1 MTDLDPVNSI
11 ANLTYIAY
19 PGDLISA
26 FHVTQRRKQDRKC
39 QQSQR
44 NVFQCFV
51 FGPKNAGKSALLNAL
66 IGSDNHSST
75 MEERFAA
82 NIIEQRFFC
91 SDESSWKRATELL
104 VEVATHGEV
113 TGYDIPC
120 LIVAAKDDLDP
131 YPLAISDSTRVSQD
145 MGIEAPITVSM
156 RLGDVNNLFRR
167 IINAVQHPHLSIP

>member
-66 IGSDNHSST
+66 IGS
-75 MEERFAA
+75 
-82 NIIEQRFFC
+82 